1 MQLTTIMYKL
11 LGWFK
16 KLYFNR
22 LYNTDCLM
30 KVRCAC
36 CISLIVLKGVIPS
49 TDQESML
56 CFNIHICGF
65 RIFSTENSGMTTRV
79 QQLLIDIC
87 FDK

>member
-1 MQLTTIMYKL
+1 
-11 LGWFK
+11 
-16 KLYFNR
+16 
-22 LYNTDCLM
+22 M

-56 CFNIHICGF
+56 CLNIHICGF